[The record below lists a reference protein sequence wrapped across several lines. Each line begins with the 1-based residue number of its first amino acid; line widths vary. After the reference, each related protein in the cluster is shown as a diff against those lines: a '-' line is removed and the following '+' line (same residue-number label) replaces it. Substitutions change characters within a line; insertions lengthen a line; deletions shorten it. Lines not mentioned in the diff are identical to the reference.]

1 MRQATEILFCDG
13 CESATA
19 RSERGWRA
27 YLETGDDGEVVLE
40 VLCPI
45 CAESVVGE
53 DEAAWSD

>member
-1 MRQATEILFCDG
+1 MRQATEILFCDT

-27 YLETGDDGEVVLE
+27 YIEAGDDGELTVE
-40 VLCPI
+40 VLCPV
-45 CAESVVGE
+45 CAEAAVGE